1 MIRVE
6 NLDKVYKNG
15 TLQVQAL
22 FEVNLSIQTGEFV
35 AIMGPSGSGK
45 STLMNI
51 LGCLDQPTAGS
62 YWLNKVEVSALT
74 DNQLAEIRNRKIGF
88 IFQTFNLLPRSTA
101 LQNVELPMI
110 YAGVRKGERR
120 EQAMAA
126 LTSVG
131 LSDRWHHRPNELSG
145 GQRQRVAIARALVNS
160 PAIILADEPTGNL
173 DSASG
178 REIMMILQNLNQ
190 QGITVL
196 LVTHDAEIASYAQRT
211 ICFRDGR
218 IISDQAVSKGMVE
231 TP

>member
-15 TLQVQAL
+15 ALQVQAL

-131 LSDRWHHRPNELSG
+131 LSAPQLYWRMNP
-145 GQRQRVAIARALVNS
+145 RVTLT
-160 PAIILADEPTGNL
+160 PLLAGKL
-173 DSASG
+173 
-178 REIMMILQNLNQ
+178 
-190 QGITVL
+190 
-196 LVTHDAEIASYAQRT
+196 
-211 ICFRDGR
+211 
-218 IISDQAVSKGMVE
+218 
-231 TP
+231 